1 MYNLE
6 LLEKSS
12 AKATIE
18 LKGEEFKKVRESI
31 VNEFKNAKI
40 DGFRKG
46 HAPLDVIEKTFGD
59 KINEE
64 LFNYVLN
71 SEIKKMVEEKELEVL
86 GQISVENHSLT
97 NYELKVEISFE
108 LKPKFELPK
117 YKELGIKEETEEIT
131 DEKVEEY
138 LKSIVEREK
147 KLEKSDKK
155 VAENNDTVNINFEGF
170 VDGEAFE
177 GGKAENYNLKLGSHS
192 FIDTFEDQIVGHSV
206 DEEFDVN
213 VVFPEEYHAEN
224 LKGKPAL
231 FKVKL
236 NSIQVE
242 KLPTVDD
249 EFAKSKG
256 YDTLA
261 DYKNSL
267 KAQLELNSENQAKDK
282 KYQEIADKLVETTEM
297 ELPVNI
303 VKSEVEN
310 QKNALAQQLSMQGL
324 DLKKY
329 LELSGKTE
337 EEFEKDVEDRAQKVV
352 KYNLIIGKIAEIE
365 GIKVEKEEIEKELE
379 KMAAMYKMTL
389 DQLREELQKAK
400 MLENYINQIAGSIFM
415 TKVKEFLVKNN

>member
-97 NYELKVEISFE
+97 NDELKVEIAFE

>member
-97 NYELKVEISFE
+97 NDELKVEIAFE

-131 DEKVEEY
+131 DEKVEGY

-213 VVFPEEYHAEN
+213 VVSPEEYHAEN

>member
-71 SEIKKMVEEKELEVL
+71 SEIKKMVEEKKLEVL

-97 NYELKVEISFE
+97 NDELKVEIAFE

-379 KMAAMYKMTL
+379 KMATMYKMTL

>member
-71 SEIKKMVEEKELEVL
+71 SEIKKMVEEKELELL

-97 NYELKVEISFE
+97 NDELKVEISFE

-365 GIKVEKEEIEKELE
+365 GIKVGKEEIEKELE

>member
-97 NYELKVEISFE
+97 NDELKVEIAFE

-249 EFAKSKG
+249 KFAKSKG

>member
-12 AKATIE
+12 AKTTIE

-71 SEIKKMVEEKELEVL
+71 SEIKKMVEEKKLEVL

-97 NYELKVEISFE
+97 NDELKVEIAFE

>member
-97 NYELKVEISFE
+97 NDELKVEISFE

-310 QKNALAQQLSMQGL
+310 QKNALAQQLSMQSL

>member
-170 VDGEAFE
+170 VNGEAFE

>member
-97 NYELKVEISFE
+97 NDELKVEIAFE

-365 GIKVEKEEIEKELE
+365 GIKVGKEEIEKELE

>member
-97 NYELKVEISFE
+97 NDELKVEIAFE

-131 DEKVEEY
+131 DEKVEGY

-236 NSIQVE
+236 NLIQVE

>member
-71 SEIKKMVEEKELEVL
+71 SEIKKMVEEKKLEVL

-97 NYELKVEISFE
+97 NDELKVEIAFE

-192 FIDTFEDQIVGHSV
+192 FIDTFEYQIVGHSV

>member
-97 NYELKVEISFE
+97 NDELKVEIAFE

-131 DEKVEEY
+131 DEKVEGY

>member
-97 NYELKVEISFE
+97 NDELKVEIAFE

-155 VAENNDTVNINFEGF
+155 VVENNDTVNINFEGF

>member
-97 NYELKVEISFE
+97 NDELKVEIAFE

-131 DEKVEEY
+131 DEKVEGY

-256 YDTLA
+256 YDTLS

>member
-71 SEIKKMVEEKELEVL
+71 SEIKKMVEEKELELL

-97 NYELKVEISFE
+97 NDELKVEIAFE

>member
-71 SEIKKMVEEKELEVL
+71 SEIKKMVEEKKLEIL

-97 NYELKVEISFE
+97 NDELKVEISFE

>member
-71 SEIKKMVEEKELEVL
+71 SEIKKMVEEKKLEVL

-97 NYELKVEISFE
+97 NDELKVEISFE

-256 YDTLA
+256 YDILA